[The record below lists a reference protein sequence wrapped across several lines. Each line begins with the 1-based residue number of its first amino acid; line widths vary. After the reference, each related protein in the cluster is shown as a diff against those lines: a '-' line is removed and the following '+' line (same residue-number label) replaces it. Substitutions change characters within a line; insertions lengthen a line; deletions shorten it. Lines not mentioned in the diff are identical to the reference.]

1 MSTLKVDK
9 KALMKANIGGRGGKE
24 KALLPIFKDLTRV
37 NESLYDCV
45 DSQGQKYEFKKQ
57 QDLQWFDI
65 RKYSNLTKE
74 QKSINMVFIMH
85 EKGEIV
91 GIYTMKLGDMLDFL
105 CNNKKYA
112 KSGWTPTVF
121 KIAAIIK
128 RIAPALQFKA
138 PLKMKEFIG
147 AVGLK
152 SLI

>member
-65 RKYSNLTKE
+65 RKYSNLSKV
-74 QKSINMVFIMH
+74 QK
-85 EKGEIV
+85 
-91 GIYTMKLGDMLDFL
+91 
-105 CNNKKYA
+105 
-112 KSGWTPTVF
+112 
-121 KIAAIIK
+121 
-128 RIAPALQFKA
+128 
-138 PLKMKEFIG
+138 
-147 AVGLK
+147 
-152 SLI
+152 